1 MQIESLCFVALAI
14 PAVTGCA
21 LGPNYQQAV
30 LRSAQAQARAQAQAQ
45 AQATRFGD
53 TAALYQTGAFP
64 HGVAE

>member
-1 MQIESLCFVALAI
+1 VKIRCEDSQFRCDACLAQNRM
-14 PAVTGCA
+14 TSA

-30 LRSAQAQARAQAQAQ
+30 LRPVQ

-53 TAALYQTGAFP
+53 AAALYQTGAFP

>member
-1 MQIESLCFVALAI
+1 MPIESLCYVALAI

-21 LGPNYQQAV
+21 FGPNYQQAV
-30 LRSAQAQARAQAQAQ
+30 LSLVE